1 MGYSFTSIANQKSVR
16 YSVSISYF
24 TNIAVQNVNK
34 VRACAQEWTSS
45 LNVWLEFLSKGTFAP
60 PPLLKG
66 KGGCNAPPAPPFAVS
81 LEITTTELCTYQCFP
96 PERGGGWWV
105 EAIQGNFDIFKIL
118 YSNSVG
124 QGKAVKIPHSR
135 PQISR

>member
-1 MGYSFTSIANQKSVR
+1 MWWAYIRGGGYIRGGAYSQRFMVYSFTSIANQKSVR

-60 PPLLKG
+60 PPPPKG
-66 KGGCNAPPAPPFAVS
+66 KGGAMPLLHPPPPLSSV
-81 LEITTTELCTYQCFP
+81 P
-96 PERGGGWWV
+96 
-105 EAIQGNFDIFKIL
+105 GNNHHRVMHL
-118 YSNSVG
+118 SMLS
-124 QGKAVKIPHSR
+124 P
-135 PQISR
+135 